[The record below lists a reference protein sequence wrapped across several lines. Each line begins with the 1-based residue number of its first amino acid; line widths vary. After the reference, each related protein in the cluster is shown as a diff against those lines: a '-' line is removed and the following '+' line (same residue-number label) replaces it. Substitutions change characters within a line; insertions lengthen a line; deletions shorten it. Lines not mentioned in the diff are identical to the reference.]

1 MEGQSLASPERGG
14 FQVWV
19 VVRAPHELR
28 WGRGGVPRPGLPAA
42 VKADRRVLSLGS
54 ELLGLLQGVLS
65 DERF

>member
-1 MEGQSLASPERGG
+1 MSSDGG
-14 FQVWV
+14 
-19 VVRAPHELR
+19 
-28 WGRGGVPRPGLPAA
+28 GGGVPRPGLPAA